1 MLAATALEK
10 DMSKKINIALIGL
23 DTSHTI
29 EFARRMVAPD
39 CPADQK
45 VHGLNPVSCL
55 RFSTPFHS
63 EEGLNQRQ
71 KTLEGWGI
79 KVTTNLGE
87 AVAGCDA
94 LMLEINDPAY
104 HLEYFTRVAGLGKMI
119 FLDKPFADTL
129 ANAKKILDLTQA
141 RQLKVF
147 SSSSLRFVP
156 EFTAACDKMPK
167 PAFGHVYGLF
177 GKPPAGTSI
186 VWYCVHTFEML
197 QRAMGRGARSVF
209 VKKDGAGFTA
219 IVQYPENRRGVAEL
233 LTGTSIYGGCLHD
246 KEQACPFVASTAR
259 CYTHLLEHIAKFF
272 QTGEAPVELA
282 ETMEVMALLD
292 AAQRSLD
299 SGKEEA
305 V

>member
-1 MLAATALEK
+1 MNE
-10 DMSKKINIALIGL
+10 DIRIAFIGL

-45 VHGLNPVSCL
+45 VRGLKPVSCL

-63 EEGLNQRQ
+63 DEGLNQRQ

-79 KVTTNLGE
+79 RVTTNFEE

-94 LMLEINDPAY
+94 LMIEINDPAF
-104 HLEYFTRVAGLGKMI
+104 HLEYFTKCAGLGKMI

-129 ANAKKILDLTQA
+129 ANAQQIHALIRA

-156 EFTAACDKMPK
+156 EFTAACEQMPK
-167 PAFGHVYGLF
+167 PTFGHVYGLF
-177 GKPPAGTSI
+177 GQPPAGSSI

-197 QRAMGRGARSVF
+197 QRAMGRGAQSVF
-209 VKKDGAGFTA
+209 VRPDAAGFTA
-219 IVQYPENRRGVAEL
+219 VVQYPENRRGVAEL
-233 LTGTSIYGGCLHD
+233 LLGTSIYGGCLHD
-246 KEQACPFVASTAR
+246 KERAFPFVASTAR

-272 QTGEAPVELA
+272 QTGQAPIALE
-282 ETMEVMALLD
+282 ETLEVMALLD
-292 AAQRSLD
+292 AAQRSLH
-299 SGKEEA
+299 SGQAEA
-305 V
+305 VAPVGGN

>member
-1 MLAATALEK
+1 
-10 DMSKKINIALIGL
+10 
-23 DTSHTI
+23 
-29 EFARRMVAPD
+29 
-39 CPADQK
+39 
-45 VHGLNPVSCL
+45 LNPVSCL

-197 QRAMGRGARSVF
+197 QRAMGRGAQSVF